1 MRCPFRLVDHR
12 LPKFVDYFILQ
23 PMEGGIVAVNV
34 LLGIWEHCVEG
45 FPDPDPSL
53 VRCPATIG
61 IRGRRVQRRIEW
73 TDARLSFFR
82 SEFANELCKAFF
94 LCSSQALSG
103 DDCGTGH
110 LVMDECYKRNLNW
123 TRTFPLSPLP
133 HVPVYIQS
141 PFGLQGSVLWIY
153 RRIYATSCTQACYGI
168 RHGTNLLQPFQPVW
182 NGIYQWS
189 RLRLPRP
196 KWKSVAT

>member
-34 LLGIWEHCVEG
+34 LLGIWEHCLEG

-61 IRGRRVQRRIEW
+61 IRGQGVRRRIEW
-73 TDARLSFFR
+73 TDVHLSFFR
-82 SEFANELCKAFF
+82 SEFANEWCKPSVVWRW
-94 LCSSQALSG
+94 LWKQ
-103 DDCGTGH
+103 GTWSWTYTTKGNFRI
-110 LVMDECYKRNLNW
+110 YWNLNW

-153 RRIYATSCTQACYGI
+153 RRIYAPSCTQACYRI

-182 NGIYQWS
+182 NGISQWS

-196 KWKSVAT
+196 K